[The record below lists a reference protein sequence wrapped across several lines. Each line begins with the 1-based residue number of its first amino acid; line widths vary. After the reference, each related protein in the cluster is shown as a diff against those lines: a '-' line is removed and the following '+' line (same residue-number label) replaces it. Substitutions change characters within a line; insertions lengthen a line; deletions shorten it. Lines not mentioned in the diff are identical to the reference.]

1 MPGKTQSLAELV
13 DFYATVMDYAGVT
26 PTHDQFGISLRPVIE
41 NTETKIRDYAFSEGG
56 RRPCEKQA
64 DEYHKYGDAGPS
76 KTSDYWAKMNAEA
89 DDDTDASQCA
99 AKARCD
105 RVDDTKCFSV
115 LKCDVE
121 QRHSAYNTDDY
132 CTDDQRQ
139 KCLDLG
145 LKNHEDKANN
155 TDCKTDQH
163 SLSA

>member
-1 MPGKTQSLAELV
+1 MSDNKACCKRNAEGDHRLLSSSGKCLCNGSKDNETGIAE
-13 DFYATVMDYAGVT
+13 DRDGN
-26 PTHDQFGISLRPVIE
+26 Q
-41 NTETKIRDYAFSEGG
+41 ETCESKSFLFFSFSEDLQECVRHSLG
-56 RRPCEKQA
+56 C
-64 DEYHKYGDAGPS
+64 AGHLE
-76 KTSDYWAKMNAEA
+76 DLAHHNAEA